1 MESSWD
7 EGRGKMRISGFV
19 VVLVLMLYGCALPVR
34 CVCKCEDRE
43 RCVVVTKNGSV
54 GWVNCNS
61 QNEQ

>member
-1 MESSWD
+1 
-7 EGRGKMRISGFV
+7 MRISGFV